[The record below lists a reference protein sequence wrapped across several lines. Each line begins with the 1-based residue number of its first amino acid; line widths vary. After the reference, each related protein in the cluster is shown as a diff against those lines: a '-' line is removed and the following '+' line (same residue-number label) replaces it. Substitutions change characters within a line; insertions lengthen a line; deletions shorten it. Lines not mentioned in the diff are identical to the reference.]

1 MFNVGHIHVSY
12 LAEGLKAIGVPNPQL
27 VLEKYKDAV
36 DDEFVNKITFL
47 YVMEEEH

>member
-1 MFNVGHIHVSY
+1 MSY
-12 LAEGLKAIGVPNPQL
+12 LEEGLTAIGVPNAKQ

-36 DDEFVNKITFL
+36 DDEHINKITFL